1 MYDQPIVQITRAEN
15 GYSLR
20 VLVPEEES
28 EDDSSEMS
36 MMGCCEYKTAVFKTA
51 EEVVS
56 FLSALLPA
64 YPVEKPEPEEA
75 DFDTMFTQALRG

>member
-28 EDDSSEMS
+28 EDESEMS
-36 MMGCCEYKTAVFKTA
+36 MTGCEYKTAVFKTA
-51 EEVVS
+51 EEVVA
-56 FLSALLPA
+56 FLGELLPA

-75 DFDTMFTQALRG
+75 DFDTMFTKALRGN